1 MASHFDLTD
10 LQLMAHIGDWRS
22 LTRAAER
29 MHLSLPA
36 ASTRVKNL
44 EEHFGTQLLYRSS
57 QGVTLAPAG
66 EALVRHARDVMRQV
80 ELLRGT
86 MQEYA
91 QGVRGHVRVLANTTA
106 MTEFMPV
113 VLGRYLASYP
123 DVHVEMRE
131 RLTHLVVRGVAEGSA
146 DIGISAA
153 GGPDPQVQ
161 FIPYRRDRLI
171 LVTAQDHPLADASSV
186 AFADTLS
193 DDYVGLSEASAIHPF
208 LVQAAAVLGRTFRF
222 RVEVGNFEA
231 VCRMIE
237 NGVGVGVIPESVAVR
252 YARAMRIAIVPLTDD
267 WAMRRLHICVKDLE
281 ALPAFAQALVQALID
296 DVPGDERFPA

>member
-22 LTRAAER
+22 LTRAAEK

-66 EALVRHARDVMRQV
+66 EALVRHARAVMQQI
-80 ELLRGT
+80 EQLRGD

-91 QGVRGHVRVLANTTA
+91 RGVKGHVRVLANTTA

-113 VLGRYLASYP
+113 VLGRYLAEHP
-123 DVHVEMRE
+123 DVHVELRE
-131 RLTHLVVRGVAEGSA
+131 RLSYLVVRAVAEGSA

-161 FIPYRRDRLI
+161 FIPYRRDRLV
-171 LVTAQDHPLADASSV
+171 LVTSQDHALAGAQAVS
-186 AFADTLS
+186 FADTLS
-193 DDYVGLSEASAIHPF
+193 DDYVGLSETSAIHPF
-208 LVQAAAVLGRTFRF
+208 LVQAAAALGRTFRF

-237 NGVGVGVIPESVAVR
+237 NGVGIGVIPESVALR
-252 YARAMRIAIVPLTDD
+252 YARAMRIAIVPLTDP
-267 WAMRRLHICVKDLE
+267 WALRRLHICVKSLD
-281 ALPAFAQALVQALID
+281 ALPAFGRTLVQALID
-296 DVPGDERFPA
+296 DVPADERACE